1 MLIKFFQKS
10 SMNLPLIYFHRV
22 YRLIFPIGLVII
34 FVLTFFAYLGDG
46 PIWRSDSDQTV
57 QGCLDQWWETI
68 LFLGN
73 LIPYKNG
80 MQCLG
85 WLWYIA
91 NDMQFFILLPFQII
105 AYKLHRYLGYALA
118 YFILFGG
125 ILASFIL
132 SAINNMS
139 INPVTDPNY
148 FQILYIRPW
157 ARIAP
162 YQVGVLFGM
171 FYFEWKHKERSHL
184 FVGSFGTKL
193 FQAVQNLAIVRY
205 TFYIVG
211 LIIINGLM
219 LMQHAEG
226 RSITQP
232 AKIFPQFIRNLFN
245 GFSRPLFV
253 LGLMMILMGP
263 LTGRNK
269 FMQWVL
275 GGRGYN
281 PWARISFMAYL
292 IHLLVF
298 QLYYSQMRQ
307 AVYITNKGV
316 IFIM

>member
-1 MLIKFFQKS
+1 
-10 SMNLPLIYFHRV
+10 
-22 YRLIFPIGLVII
+22 
-34 FVLTFFAYLGDG
+34 
-46 PIWRSDSDQTV
+46 
-57 QGCLDQWWETI
+57 
-68 LFLGN
+68 
-73 LIPYKNG
+73 
-80 MQCLG
+80 
-85 WLWYIA
+85 
-91 NDMQFFILLPFQII
+91 
-105 AYKLHRYLGYALA
+105 
-118 YFILFGG
+118 
-125 ILASFIL
+125 
-132 SAINNMS
+132 
-139 INPVTDPNY
+139 
-148 FQILYIRPW
+148 
-157 ARIAP
+157 
-162 YQVGVLFGM
+162 M

-316 IFIM
+316 IFIMWAVILITLSISVVFSALFEAPFLQLEKLVLFPERPRKALKESEGSAHSMDSNKGKGKINASEIGESH